1 MKLLLILVL
10 LYMILFLD
18 LTLNIVYDKRVKYT
32 VKYNGLVWVALDY
45 MNILA
50 TYSTDKPMP
59 IFRVTKTVLVNQKK

>member
-10 LYMILFLD
+10 LYLILFLD

-59 IFRVTKTVLVNQKK
+59 IFSVTKKEIEKH